1 MKQSNKKQSKV
12 KRKRRK
18 KLKRIPN
25 YFNLRRSK
33 KIKRNEESFKNIQK
47 TGGGN
52 ATSKGLKGV
61 RGKEWRDKKGKRVIG
76 KGSRAY
82 KSIGSR
88 EISRSFCYQYF

>member
-33 KIKRNEESFKNIQK
+33 KIKRNEESFRNI
-47 TGGGN
+47 
-52 ATSKGLKGV
+52 
-61 RGKEWRDKKGKRVIG
+61 
-76 KGSRAY
+76 
-82 KSIGSR
+82 
-88 EISRSFCYQYF
+88 